1 MAVTITVNAESAL
14 TSQLML
20 NGTIQVEGAKDDG
33 TEKIAI
39 TIYNKTTGATFISQ
53 AQLYTTAST
62 LSFNYVNGTIMS
74 VNFVSGAWIYQRLSS
89 ETNQD
94 AYSYII
100 TFEWTDTDGSQA
112 KTVTIDTLENITFNE
127 VSINPIDDMDDVIT
141 GTFDVD
147 ILDVKDVTISAV
159 VTTNNRDMAGTEKPL
174 STTTDIVSWV
184 FLDDTVFTVNLESK
198 TFSYTR
204 KSADINNGSADAY
217 VIQIIVGGKKSTISA
232 ISSVG
237 FPPEIKL
244 FTANPAEDTDY
255 QLGGNLSIANVKNSH
270 IRVNA
275 THNGVIYEGE
285 QKEYADILH
294 WDYPDGSVF
303 RYTFS
308 TGVWEYTRLAADTQD
323 LNIDLYVF
331 EVLISNK
338 YGSSI
343 EQVKIET
350 TIPKATILAFSA
362 GNVNDVDRTIKG
374 VLRIELPTLS
384 KNATIRVDTAV
395 NGINY
400 NGSAVSLGGMS
411 ASFSYSNGSSFIYDV
426 QDSSFVYNRS
436 SNDFDNGRADT
447 YNFVCYVTV
456 NGETV
461 SQGLTLTSLAGQ
473 EVYDYEPAYPVV
485 MAPGSTET
493 QATAWRKYI
502 EENKRLYRLI
512 NENFNY
518 YKTASGDTNDSISA
532 LKEWVNQKLKEYDS
546 KISSVS
552 NQISQLGI
560 KAISGVAYHGQ
571 QLPVPPGSNRSNCRY
586 IVSLNRWTNTRSDN
600 KYTYDMYISVDDNGV
615 LTCYTETSG
624 RDGTGG
630 VYPGYANYLVIDIS
644 SFR

>member
-1 MAVTITVNAESAL
+1 MAVTIIVDAESAL

-20 NGTIQVEGAKDDG
+20 NGTINVDGAKDDG
-33 TEKIAI
+33 TEKISVS
-39 TIYNKTTGATFISQ
+39 IYNKTTGATFISSPQ
-53 AQLYTTAST
+53 YYTTSST

-74 VNFVSGAWIYQRLSS
+74 VNFVTGAWIYQRLSS
-89 ETNQD
+89 ETNQEP
-94 AYSYII
+94 YSYII

-112 KTVTIDTLENITFNE
+112 KTVSIDTLENITINE
-127 VSINPIDDMDDVIT
+127 VSINSIDDMDEIIT
-141 GTFDVD
+141 GIFDAD
-147 ILDVKDVTISAV
+147 IIDVTDVKISAV
-159 VTTNNRDMAGTEKPL
+159 VTTNNRDMAGTEKTL
-174 STTTDIVSWV
+174 STATDIVSWV

-204 KSADINNGSADAY
+204 KSSDVNNGSADAY
-217 VIQIIVGGKKSTISA
+217 AIQIILGGKTSTVSA

-244 FTANPAEDTDY
+244 FSANSAEDTDY
-255 QLGGNLSIANVKNSH
+255 KLSGILNIANVKNST
-270 IRVNA
+270 IRINM
-275 THNGVIYEGE
+275 THNGVICEGE
-285 QKEYADILH
+285 QKEYTDSLH
-294 WDYPDGSVF
+294 WDYKDGSVL

-323 LNIDLYVF
+323 LKIDLYIF

-338 YGSSI
+338 YGSSM
-343 EQVKIET
+343 EQVKVET

-374 VLRIELPTLS
+374 ILRLGLPSLA

-400 NGSAVSLGGMS
+400 SGSAVSLGGLS
-411 ASFSYSNGSSFIYDV
+411 ASFSYSNGSSFIYDIS
-426 QDSSFVYNRS
+426 DSSFVYNRS
-436 SNDFDNGRADT
+436 SNDFDNNRSDT
-447 YNFVCYVTV
+447 YNFVCYVSV

-461 SQGLTLTSLAGQ
+461 SQGLTLTTLAGQ
-473 EVYDYEPAYPVV
+473 EVYNYEPAYPVT

-502 EENKRLYRLI
+502 EENKRLYRLL

-518 YKTASGDTNDSISA
+518 YQTASGDTNDTISS
-532 LKEWVNQKLKEYDS
+532 LKDWITQTLKEYDT
-546 KISSVS
+546 KIDNAIS
-552 NQISQLGI
+552 QLSQLGI
-560 KAISGVAYHGQ
+560 KIITGVAYHGQ
-571 QLPVPPGSNRSNCRY
+571 QLPVPSGSSRANCRY
-586 IVSLNRWTNTRSDN
+586 VVSLNRWTNTRSDN

-624 RDGTGG
+624 RDGSGG
-630 VYPGYANYLVIDIS
+630 VYPGYANYLVIDVS
-644 SFR
+644 SLR